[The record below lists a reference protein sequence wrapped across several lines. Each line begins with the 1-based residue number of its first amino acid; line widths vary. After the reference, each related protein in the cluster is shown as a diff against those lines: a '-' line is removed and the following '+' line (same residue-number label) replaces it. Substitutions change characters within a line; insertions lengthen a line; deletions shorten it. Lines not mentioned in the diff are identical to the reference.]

1 MSYNKGMTLEFSPR
15 AFSPVQPPNG
25 VTKAKGAG
33 KDAGKKTKTPK
44 VDKNDLSW
52 SLSNVNDTIDKSH
65 KFLVMNRHSAAQPE
79 ESIYEPKRQ
88 ATVEKSHLEASPG
101 GHEGCSFFCPI
112 AAHRPVSGLA
122 LQADGC
128 NLAGRK
134 GSYRIQ
140 AKCCSKDHE
149 GGRS

>member
-1 MSYNKGMTLEFSPR
+1 MSYDKGMTLEFSSR
-15 AFSPVQPPNG
+15 ASSPVQPPNG

-65 KFLVMNRHSAAQPE
+65 KFLVMHRHSAAQPE

-88 ATVEKSHLEASPG
+88 ATVEKSHLEASPCVLDIDVPKRTLSLSSTVPG
-101 GHEGCSFFCPI
+101 ERGRLFPFSKRKRL
-112 AAHRPVSGLA
+112 RPKSTCG
-122 LQADGC
+122 
-128 NLAGRK
+128 
-134 GSYRIQ
+134 I
-140 AKCCSKDHE
+140 
-149 GGRS
+149 